1 MQSILPSTT
10 SMKTFTI
17 VLPVVTVS
25 TLLAVF
31 ILTGT
36 LQDMQQAIS
45 KNMPNPGQKLRE
57 FMWDHPR
64 KKWGKEQF
72 HHTRASEER
81 RSVWKY
87 LAFFV
92 ELCLISIPVHEV
104 KEAVNLYG
112 LCKRRPAS
120 GNSPSS
126 TMSQTHLRST
136 TTLVSEYR
144 PDTGEGNCKSRARQV
159 TELKIQLAEKKSA
172 RRGLILVALQQAPAV
187 LFIAIRALLLCLWI
201 PLLLLEYVVLLFC
214 CPLTGGRPEPMQA
227 ASQLRISK
235 REQVKRFFIRPFL
248 FLGFDLSQF
257 HIWRNRA
264 AHEHR
269 SPLPPSGPY
278 NLALAPFPRS
288 YLYPDQI
295 AVNPTSVLGGE
306 QRVRG
311 AQRIRRAMAQP
322 NFQAA
327 YQQQPL
333 PGSSPTAVPAQ
344 QNAHLGSHGYSNSR
358 GGNPRSAGGIWMDP
372 EQEAV
377 EGWTDG

>member
-1 MQSILPSTT
+1 
-10 SMKTFTI
+10 MKTFAI
-17 VLPVVTVS
+17 VLPAVTVS
-25 TLLAVF
+25 TILAVF
-31 ILTGT
+31 TLTGA

-45 KNMPNPGQKLRE
+45 TNMPNPGQKLRE
-57 FMWDHPR
+57 FMWEHPR
-64 KKWGKEQF
+64 RKWGKEQF
-72 HHTRASEER
+72 HHTRASVEQ

-87 LAFFV
+87 LAYFV
-92 ELCLISIPVHEV
+92 ELCFISIPVHEV
-104 KEAVNLYG
+104 NEAVNLYG

-136 TTLVSEYR
+136 TTLVSEHR
-144 PDTGEGNCKSRARQV
+144 PDTREGHGKSRARQV
-159 TELKIQLAEKKSA
+159 TELKIQLAEKKTA
-172 RRGLILVALQQAPAV
+172 RRGIILVALQQAPAV
-187 LFIAIRALLLCLWI
+187 LFIAVRALLLCLWI

-214 CPLTGGRPEPMQA
+214 CPLTGGRPEPMPLN
-227 ASQLRISK
+227 SQLRISK

-264 AHEHR
+264 VHEHR

-278 NLALAPFPRS
+278 NHALAPLPRS

-295 AVNPTSVLGGE
+295 TVNPPSVLGGE
-306 QRVRG
+306 QRGRG

-344 QNAHLGSHGYSNSR
+344 HNVHLRSHGYSNSR
-358 GGNPRSAGGIWMDP
+358 GGNLRHAGGIWMDS
-372 EQEAV
+372 EQESA
-377 EGWTDG
+377 EG